1 VEDVCPAANV
11 TIALAA
17 VKSMPAV
24 AVLVAVVQTAT
35 VTESELIVERVR
47 VNTRFVVPALP
58 STTVASEME
67 IVGSCHA
74 RTM

>member
-1 VEDVCPAANV
+1 MEDVCPGAIV

-17 VKSMPAV
+17 KKSMPEV
-24 AVLVAVVQTAT
+24 AVLVAVVPTAT

-47 VNTRFVVPALP
+47 VNTRFVIPSLP
-58 STTVASEME
+58 STTVASEIE